1 MSNDYEAYNVQNIK
15 SSIFNNLN
23 QNVKENVEFI
33 ECQNE
38 NNIKCQDLKT
48 NLDEHYNV
56 LKEKEKILN
65 VSKDKRNQT
74 KLSFTECDNKKKNCE
89 NNYKDILKK
98 TEQLKK
104 ISKRR
109 INNHNKRIIQNNI
122 NTTLTSLNRL
132 YKLNGCDKINHCYD
146 ELDEARKSE
155 TEYKPLVGE
164 HKQFKKEYYE
174 KLDKYET
181 CIDPTKNECKDKLME
196 YKKNSKN
203 INKDLYYMKSNIENY
218 ANLEENKLLN
228 DDMESKQ
235 AENEKTKQNFKLYE
249 NPSMDPSTLLESEIC
264 KNILVTT
271 IGSVLLYYFFFE
283 L

>member
-1 MSNDYEAYNVQNIK
+1 
-15 SSIFNNLN
+15 
-23 QNVKENVEFI
+23 
-33 ECQNE
+33 
-38 NNIKCQDLKT
+38 
-48 NLDEHYNV
+48 
-56 LKEKEKILN
+56 
-65 VSKDKRNQT
+65 
-74 KLSFTECDNKKKNCE
+74 
-89 NNYKDILKK
+89 
-98 TEQLKK
+98 
-104 ISKRR
+104 
-109 INNHNKRIIQNNI
+109 
-122 NTTLTSLNRL
+122 
-132 YKLNGCDKINHCYD
+132 
-146 ELDEARKSE
+146 
-155 TEYKPLVGE
+155 
-164 HKQFKKEYYE
+164 
-174 KLDKYET
+174 
-181 CIDPTKNECKDKLME
+181 ME

>member
-15 SSIFNNLN
+15 SSIFDNLN

-33 ECQNE
+33 ECQNK
-38 NNIKCQDLKT
+38 NSIKCQDLKT

-74 KLSFTECDNKKKNCE
+74 KLSFTECDNKNKNCKD
-89 NNYKDILKK
+89 NYKDILKK

-104 ISKRR
+104 ISNSR
-109 INNHNKRIIQNNI
+109 INNHKKRLAQNNI

-155 TEYKPLVGE
+155 TEYKPLFGE
-164 HKQFKKEYYE
+164 HKQFKKEYNE
-174 KLDKYET
+174 KLDKYEI
-181 CIDPTKNECKDKLME
+181 CIDPTKNECKDKLIE

-203 INKDLYYMKSNIENY
+203 INKDLYYMKFNIENY

-235 AENEKTKQNFKLYE
+235 VENEKTKQNFKLYE